1 MSARPFHKRYHSD
14 ALAGFMSLSL
24 EERGAFQTLLDLIYD
39 RQGPILDNERLL
51 AGYMG
56 VSIRKW
62 RSLRADLLAKGKI
75 FLTEDGMIHNSRAE
89 KEIENDAKTS
99 RKHAENGLKGGRKKS
114 ENAKKGNENS
124 EGSLARLEQNPSLNH
139 IPYSR
144 DHIEEEPPTPLPD
157 EKPEKVEEEV
167 SPYAFCG
174 KTVRLNRR
182 DFDQWAEA
190 FHAIPDLAAELT
202 ALDTWLQTASEPKR
216 KGWFCTVSAL
226 LNRKHQELVASGG
239 PARPGSNAQ
248 AGTTDFLD
256 HLIAKRRQR
265 EEWEARKAGG
275 AA

>member
-14 ALAGFMSLSL
+14 ALAGFMSLTL
-24 EERGAFQTLLDLIYD
+24 EERGAFQTVLDLIYD

-75 FLTEDGMIHNSRAE
+75 YLTDEGMIYNSRAE

-99 RKHAENGLKGGRKKS
+99 RKHAENGSKGGRKRS
-114 ENAKKGNENS
+114 ENS
-124 EGSLARLEQNPSLNH
+124 EKPNGNNETGQAGLEQNPSLIH
-139 IPYSR
+139 IPDTIYQK
-144 DHIEEEPPTPLPD
+144 EPPTPLPED
-157 EKPEKVEEEV
+157 TPENVEEEA
-167 SPYAFCG
+167 SPYAFAG
-174 KTVRLNRR
+174 KTIRLNRR
-182 DFDQWAEA
+182 DFDQWAKA
-190 FHAIPDLAAELT
+190 FHAIPDIAAELT
-202 ALDTWLQTASEPKR
+202 ALDTWLQTASDPKR

-239 PARPGSNAQ
+239 PARPGRQAQ
-248 AGTTDFLD
+248 AGTPDFLD

-265 EEWEARKAGG
+265 EEWEARKVEVAR
-275 AA
+275 

>member
-14 ALAGFMSLSL
+14 ALAGFMSLTL
-24 EERGAFQTLLDLIYD
+24 EERGAFQTVLDLIYD

-62 RSLRADLLAKGKI
+62 RSLRAILLEKGKI
-75 FLTEDGMIHNSRAE
+75 YLTEDGLLYNSRAE

-99 RKHAENGLKGGRKKS
+99 RKHAENGSKGGRKKS
-114 ENAKKGNENS
+114 EKSEKTNENS
-124 EGSLARLEQNPSLNH
+124 ENEKAGLEQEASLYH

-144 DHIEEEPPTPLPD
+144 DHIEEPPTPLDDTEPA
-157 EKPEKVEEEV
+157 KVEEEV
-167 SPYAFCG
+167 SGHAFAG
-174 KTVRLNRR
+174 KTIRLNRR
-182 DFDQWAEA
+182 DFDQWAKA

-202 ALDTWLQTASEPKR
+202 ALDTWLQTAAEPKR

-239 PARPGSNAQ
+239 PARPGRPAQ